1 MSSNPTTQLP
11 YRKKSLWMNA
21 WKRLTKNRMAM
32 LGLGIISLFIFAAIF
47 ADYIAPY
54 RYDEQHLDKIFQFPN
69 KEFLLGTD
77 QNGRDILSRIIYG
90 ARISLQVGFISVAIS
105 AVLGCGL
112 GSVAGYY
119 GDKIDNVIMRVMD
132 VFMAIPNVLLAI
144 VIATTLGPGLQNLMI
159 AVGISSVPSFAR
171 LIRASILSVK
181 GQEFVEAARLVGCS
195 DARII
200 FRHLI
205 PNVLAP
211 IIVQITLSMAL
222 SILAASTLSF
232 LGLGIQPPIP
242 EWGAMLSSGRMYI
255 MDYWYLVTF
264 PGIAIAIIIL
274 ALNLLG
280 DGLRD
285 ALDPRMKK

>member
-1 MSSNPTTQLP
+1 MNNPETERT
-11 YRKKSLWMNA
+11 YKKKSLWMDA

-32 LGLGIISLFIFAAIF
+32 LGLAIILMLIIAAIF
-47 ADYIAPY
+47 ADYITPY
-54 RYDEQHLDKIFQFPN
+54 GYDEQHLDKIFQFPN

-105 AVLGCGL
+105 ATIGGVLGA
-112 GSVAGYY
+112 VAGYY
-119 GDKIDNVIMRVMD
+119 GDKIDNIIMRLMD
-132 VFMAIPNVLLAI
+132 VLMAIPNVLLAM
-144 VIATTLGPGLQNLMI
+144 VIATTLGPGLRNLMI

-171 LIRASILSVK
+171 IIRASILSVK
-181 GQEFVEAARLVGCS
+181 EQEFVEAARLVGCS

-211 IIVQITLSMAL
+211 IIVQVTLSMAL
-222 SILAASTLSF
+222 AILSASTLSF
-232 LGLGIQPPIP
+232 LGLGIQPPVP
-242 EWGAMLSSGRMYI
+242 EWGAMLASGRNYI
-255 MDYWYLVTF
+255 MDYWHLVTF
-264 PGIAIAIIIL
+264 PGIAIVIVIL

>member
-1 MSSNPTTQLP
+1 MSNPTTQP
-11 YRKKSLWMNA
+11 TYRKKSLWMDA

-32 LGLGIISLFIFAAIF
+32 LGLIIILIFVFVAIF
-47 ADYIAPY
+47 AKNVAPY
-54 RYDEQHLDKIFQFPN
+54 SYDEQHLDKIFQFPN
-69 KEFLLGTD
+69 REFLLGTD

-105 AVLGCGL
+105 AAVGGFL

-119 GDKIDNVIMRVMD
+119 GDKIDNVIMRFMD
-132 VFMAIPNVLLAI
+132 VLMAIPNVLLAI
-144 VIATTLGPGLQNLMI
+144 VIATTLGPGLKNLMI

-171 LIRASILSVK
+171 IIRASVLSIK
-181 GQEFVEAARLVGCS
+181 EQEFVESARLVGCS

-211 IIVQITLSMAL
+211 IIVQVTLSMGL
-222 SILAASTLSF
+222 SILSASTLSF

-255 MDYWYLVTF
+255 KDYWHLVTF
-264 PGIAIAIIIL
+264 PGIAIAIVIL

>member
-1 MSSNPTTQLP
+1 MNNPEAERI
-11 YRKKSLWMNA
+11 YKKKSLWMDA
-21 WKRLTKNRMAM
+21 WKRLIKNRMAM
-32 LGLGIISLFIFAAIF
+32 LGLAIILMLIIAAIF
-47 ADYIAPY
+47 ADHITPY
-54 RYDEQHLDKIFQFPN
+54 GYDEQHLDKIFQFPN

-105 AVLGCGL
+105 ATIGGVLGA
-112 GSVAGYY
+112 VAGYY
-119 GDKIDNVIMRVMD
+119 GDKTDNIIMRLMD
-132 VFMAIPNVLLAI
+132 VLMAIPNVLLAM
-144 VIATTLGPGLQNLMI
+144 VIATTLGPGLRNLMI

-171 LIRASILSVK
+171 IIRASILSVK
-181 GQEFVEAARLVGCS
+181 EQEFVEAARLVGCS
-195 DARII
+195 DTRII

-211 IIVQITLSMAL
+211 IIVQVTLSMAL
-222 SILAASTLSF
+222 AILSASTLSF
-232 LGLGIQPPIP
+232 LGLGIQPPVP
-242 EWGAMLSSGRMYI
+242 EWGAMLASGRNYI
-255 MDYWYLVTF
+255 MDYWHLVTF
-264 PGIAIAIIIL
+264 PGIAIVIVIL